1 MSTGPHSPLHSRE
14 VKNRFD
20 ELGFAMVK
28 ADWTKRNPVI
38 TDALEGFG
46 RSGVPLYVLYDGKS
60 DTPKILPELLNP
72 GIVLDA
78 LEGIESPAASIASK

>member
-1 MSTGPHSPLHSRE
+1 
-14 VKNRFD
+14 
-20 ELGFAMVK
+20 MVK

-38 TDALEGFG
+38 TDALEEFG

-60 DTPKILPELLNP
+60 NTPRILPELLNP

-78 LEGIESPAASIASK
+78 LEGIESPAASIAGR